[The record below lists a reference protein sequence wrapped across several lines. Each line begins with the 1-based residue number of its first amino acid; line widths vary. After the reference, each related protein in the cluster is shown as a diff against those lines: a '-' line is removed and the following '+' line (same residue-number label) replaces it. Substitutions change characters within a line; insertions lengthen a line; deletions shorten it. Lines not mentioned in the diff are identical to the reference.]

1 VITGLEAVTRCEPH
15 SRGTDGR
22 GDEKIPPTEY
32 DRNDIGDGWNGEAE
46 QRTSW
51 WYPCDGCRAA
61 FDGPN
66 VFAPSVGPGR
76 TGQPGGSVFAAAG
89 EATVQMSGEGQ
100 VTGDCDRVYYVIS
113 DLHIGGDEQLE
124 TVEFLDE
131 LIAFLE
137 ELAETDENA
146 ELIVNGDAFG
156 LWEFT
161 TVDGMEKFEVL
172 EETYPRL
179 FEQFE
184 ETGANVPIT
193 LVPGNH
199 DHELAAYDEYVERF
213 AAYNVDVA
221 QEQSITRP
229 IDDHVIHFEHGH
241 QRDPNNR
248 IEDWGNPHATPLGY
262 FYNTLVTS
270 RAGQVSKRGR
280 YNWLKDVQA
289 VTPTERMPVWLLSKY
304 FYREMNPLI
313 RYSMIPFLLLF
324 NVSIVLA
331 VLAGLHLAGLWSTPV
346 DMTTSFLRGFG
357 RVGTAAWFLLL
368 VNVTVVGLLLLIGV
382 PAYFVRRDI
391 RQTIDRFGIFESEL
405 TVDPAAPFEAA
416 ASDIFDDD
424 PETAVFCYGHTHRP
438 QVSEVDGGLVVNTG
452 TWLKRLHRRDG
463 VIGILPPVFYP
474 SYQLY
479 AVRIAADDDGVAV
492 EYDERR
498 KSSPARE
505 ELTRTERLL
514 TVGRDPE
521 AAVPDRHVVGDR
533 TSSET
538 VESDDV
544 DRSEQQ
550 DAQG

>member
-1 VITGLEAVTRCEPH
+1 MSGQ
-15 SRGTDGR
+15 GR
-22 GDEKIPPTEY
+22 G
-32 DRNDIGDGWNGEAE
+32 GDHE
-46 QRTSW
+46 
-51 WYPCDGCRAA
+51 
-61 FDGPN
+61 
-66 VFAPSVGPGR
+66 
-76 TGQPGGSVFAAAG
+76 
-89 EATVQMSGEGQ
+89 
-100 VTGDCDRVYYVIS
+100 DRVYYVIS

-131 LIAFLE
+131 LLAFLE

-146 ELIVNGDAFG
+146 ELLINGDAFG

-161 TVDGMEKFEVL
+161 TVDGVEKFDVL
-172 EETYPRL
+172 EETYPEL
-179 FEQFE
+179 FEQFR

-193 LVPGNH
+193 LLPGNH

-213 AAYNVDVA
+213 AAYNVDVV
-221 QEQSITRP
+221 QEESTTRP
-229 IDDHVIHFEHGH
+229 VGDRVIHFEHGH

-270 RAGQVSKRGR
+270 RAGQVSERGR

-331 VLAGLHLAGLWSTPV
+331 VLAGLHLTGIWSTPV
-346 DMTTSFLRGFG
+346 ELTASFLRGFG
-357 RVGTAAWFLLL
+357 RIGNAAGFLLA
-368 VNVTVVGLLLLIGV
+368 VNVAVVGLLVLIGIPV
-382 PAYFVRRDI
+382 YFVRRDI
-391 RQTIDRFGIFESEL
+391 RQTIDRFGVFETQV
-405 TVDPAAPFEAA
+405 TVDSAGPYEAA
-416 ASDIFDDD
+416 ASDIFEDA

-438 QVSEVDGGLVVNTG
+438 QATVTDGGLIVNTG

-479 AVRIAADDDGVAV
+479 AVRIAAEDGGVAV
-492 EYDERR
+492 EFEERR

-514 TVGRDPE
+514 TVGREPDD
-521 AAVPDRHVVGDR
+521 AVPERRVVGDR
-533 TSSET
+533 SSREDLG
-538 VESDDV
+538 DD
-544 DRSEQQ
+544 RT
-550 DAQG
+550 G